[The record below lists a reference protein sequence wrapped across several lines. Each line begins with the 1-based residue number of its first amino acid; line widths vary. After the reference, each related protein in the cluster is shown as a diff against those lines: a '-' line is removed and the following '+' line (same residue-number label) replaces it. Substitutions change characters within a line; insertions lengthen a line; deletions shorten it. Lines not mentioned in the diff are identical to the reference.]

1 MFNFIQDDLDEDDVM
16 MLDTWSQ
23 IFIWIGDNANKEE
36 KEQAAVIAYEY
47 LMKHP
52 SGRGFTVNYCID
64 FRPLDKLK
72 IINVKYPT
80 TKISFGYN
88 FLTTYF
94 LCSRSGPK
102 DKHYYR
108 QTGP

>member
-1 MFNFIQDDLDEDDVM
+1 

-52 SGRGFTVNYCID
+52 SGRDFTVKYDID
-64 FRPLDKLK
+64 TRPL
-72 IINVKYPT
+72 V
-80 TKISFGYN
+80 
-88 FLTTYF
+88 
-94 LCSRSGPK
+94 
-102 DKHYYR
+102 
-108 QTGP
+108 